1 MKEYQKLTGSKKG
14 FLIGKYT
21 LWQGPDHLLQI
32 YSRFGVEEY
41 KRFYFNDIQAVIIRK
56 TPSGTVQN
64 ILAVCLALIF
74 VVPAIA
80 FEGGWSLFYAIIAAA
95 MFVLLMLGL
104 FKGPTCET
112 KLMTAVQTEQL
123 KTLHR
128 LTHAARMMDRLR
140 VQIHQTQGA
149 VKPDGLSNMPAQAK
163 KSPPPNR
170 RAPRVGSKMK
180 TPREEEGR
188 AHMVLFCLLLTDGV
202 LVGSGFVF
210 NHVILTIVSSVVGL
224 CLGIFVIIALVKQH
238 DSSMAGS
245 IKALTWS
252 SLGFIS
258 LNFAADYV
266 LGIVYAMRN
275 PDVVY
280 NQWEMFKSM
289 SLLSPWESP
298 LKLSFDIFS
307 LCGALILGLP
317 GLAMVCRRGGGSKAK
332 ASPAAAISAQQSEVS
347 RKSEPG

>member
-170 RAPRVGSKMK
+170 RAPRVGSK
-180 TPREEEGR
+180 RFVAGIDIFR
-188 AHMVLFCLLLTDGV
+188 APAIMNASYFMNGILLT
-202 LVGSGFVF
+202 
-210 NHVILTIVSSVVGL
+210 
-224 CLGIFVIIALVKQH
+224 
-238 DSSMAGS
+238 
-245 IKALTWS
+245 
-252 SLGFIS
+252 
-258 LNFAADYV
+258 
-266 LGIVYAMRN
+266 
-275 PDVVY
+275 
-280 NQWEMFKSM
+280 
-289 SLLSPWESP
+289 LS
-298 LKLSFDIFS
+298 
-307 LCGALILGLP
+307 
-317 GLAMVCRRGGGSKAK
+317 R
-332 ASPAAAISAQQSEVS
+332 
-347 RKSEPG
+347 